1 MPNSKRDDNRISISR
16 SIHTWHMEDHQ
27 GGGSPV
33 DEFPIAEFSSRL
45 TGDRVSPFDR
55 RDDCSRKL
63 QRRWTVDHPGEG
75 CKIFR
80 PVALLRIELDRILPN
95 SIRSNAL
102 SLFLP
107 PLSLYLVSLDFPSL
121 DFTKSKSPFTS
132 LVFPTAMEND
142 C

>member
-107 PLSLYLVSLDFPSL
+107 PPFSLSRLSRLSLIRFYEVEEPFYVARFP
-121 DFTKSKSPFTS
+121 DGDGK
-132 LVFPTAMEND
+132 
-142 C
+142 